1 MFFGTGIV
9 TGMMNNEGAFHAIR
23 ALAPAVFFVCILSC
37 IRGYT
42 QGQGDMKPSAASQ
55 VLEAVCKLGIGLP
68 LAWYVINSGLGME
81 QGAAAAIMGV
91 TIGTALSML
100 FLAVYLLR
108 NRGSGVS
115 LDVPDSSGKLIR
127 QILII
132 GVPITLSN
140 SAMSIITLVDTS
152 IVLGRLQDGL
162 GLTEVAA
169 SALRGQ

>member
-1 MFFGTGIV
+1 
-9 TGMMNNEGAFHAIR
+9 
-23 ALAPAVFFVCILSC
+23 
-37 IRGYT
+37 
-42 QGQGDMKPSAASQ
+42 
-55 VLEAVCKLGIGLP
+55 
-68 LAWYVINSGLGME
+68 ME

-169 SALRGQ
+169 RPVMATLLARRCFHAYAVLSPRGGGQIAALYDRSGSPVKA